1 MSAMPAMNAMKR
13 RGAGTLGTGD
23 LGQRVLLQ
31 AWVQR
36 RRDHGGL
43 VFFDLRDRSGVV
55 QVVVR
60 PESRPQP
67 GAALAAARAEWVVE
81 VVGEVVERAPEN
93 VNPDLPTGTVEVIAE
108 RAAVLSRS
116 EPPPF
121 ALDGKTEAA
130 EEIRLR
136 YRY

>member
-1 MSAMPAMNAMKR
+1 MKATNAMKAMKR
-13 RGAGTLGTGD
+13 RGAGTVGTGD

-60 PESRPQP
+60 PESQPQA
-67 GAALAAARAEWVVE
+67 GTALAAAK
-81 VVGEVVERAPEN
+81 
-93 VNPDLPTGTVEVIAE
+93 IAF
-108 RAAVLSRS
+108 
-116 EPPPF
+116 EP
-121 ALDGKTEAA
+121 A
-130 EEIRLR
+130 RL
-136 YRY
+136 